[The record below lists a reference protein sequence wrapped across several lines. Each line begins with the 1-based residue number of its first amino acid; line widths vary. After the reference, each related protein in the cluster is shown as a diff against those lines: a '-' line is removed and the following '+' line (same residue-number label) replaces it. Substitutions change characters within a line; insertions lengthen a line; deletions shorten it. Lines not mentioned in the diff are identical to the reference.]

1 MKNRE
6 KIDEQRVRIPIST
19 SEGRSKKELGRLST
33 YAFFQ
38 TGGEHKLNPKSIFAL
53 CRSNRILMI
62 NCLSEDAERHMT
74 VHALLRPNALR
85 QLKPSQQTKV
95 FLLKWTSKN
104 PFFCFLLHATNLFFL
119 SYFLQLWDFKVM
131 PSSYFSSFCY
141 KKNEKFSI

>member
-1 MKNRE
+1 MLSFK
-6 KIDEQRVRIPIST
+6 QVVST
-19 SEGRSKKELGRLST
+19 
-33 YAFFQ
+33 
-38 TGGEHKLNPKSIFAL
+38 KLNPKSIFAL

-104 PFFCFLLHATNLFFL
+104 PFFCFLLHATNLFFFPIFYNCGTL
-119 SYFLQLWDFKVM
+119 RLCHPPIFPPL
-131 PSSYFSSFCY
+131 CY